1 MSQNPSLIAVV
12 GATGSQGGG
21 VVRALQERG
30 TFRVRALTRNPDTY
44 AGPADEVALADL
56 SRPETLADAL
66 DRAHGL
72 FLVTN
77 FWEPGTDEV
86 AQGSAAVRAAREAGV
101 EHLVWST
108 LPDVETI
115 SGGRL
120 EVKHFTQKS
129 RVDPIVRDAGFPS
142 YTYVMPPF
150 YFENLL
156 GNMAPQKLPDG
167 SRGWAL
173 AMPRDARVVH
183 AGSVADVG
191 GVVSGAFENPGLVG
205 VGAYLAPTPG
215 LTSFGD
221 MIDTL
226 NGQGHDLSYQ
236 EVPAELYRTFFP
248 GAEEMLQMFRYW
260 QEYTYLGPDADEKIA
275 LARQVTTGQI
285 TDFATWAAANLPGAA
300 GT

>member
-1 MSQNPSLIAVV
+1 MSDRRSLIAVV
-12 GATGSQGGG
+12 GATGSQGGA
-21 VVRALQERG
+21 VVRALQARD
-30 TFRVRALTRNPDTY
+30 TFRVRALTRDPDAY

-56 SRPETLADAL
+56 ARPETLTAAFDGA
-66 DRAHGL
+66 AGV

-86 AQGSAAVRAAREAGV
+86 AQGGAAVRAAREAGV

-115 SGGRL
+115 SGGRFQ
-120 EVKHFTQKS
+120 VHHFTRKS
-129 RVDPIVRDAGFPS
+129 RVDPIVRDAGFPNH
-142 YTYVMPPF
+142 TFVMPPF

-156 GNMAPQKLPDG
+156 GNMAPQTLPDG

-183 AGSVADVG
+183 AGPVEDVG
-191 GVVSGAFENPGLVG
+191 GVVAGAFENPDLVG
-205 VGAYLAPTPG
+205 AGSYLAPTPG

-226 NGQGHDLSYQ
+226 NGQGHDLTYQ
-236 EVPAELYRTFFP
+236 EVPAELFRTFFP
-248 GAEEMLQMFRYW
+248 GAEEMLQMFLYW
-260 QEYTYLGPDADEKIA
+260 QEYTYFGPDADEKIA
-275 LARQVTTGQI
+275 LARRVTTGQI
-285 TDFATWAAANLPGAA
+285 TDFATWASRNMPAA
-300 GT
+300 GS

>member
-1 MSQNPSLIAVV
+1 MSDSRSLIAVV

-30 TFRVRALTRNPDTY
+30 TFRVRALTRNPETY

-56 SRPETLADAL
+56 ARPDTLADAFGG
-66 DRAHGL
+66 AHGV

-86 AQGSAAVRAAREAGV
+86 AQGGAAVQAAREADV
-101 EHLVWST
+101 QHLVWST

-115 SGGRL
+115 SNGRF
-120 EVKHFTQKS
+120 EVHHFTQKS

-150 YFENLL
+150 YFENLT
-156 GNMAPQKLPDG
+156 GNMAPQALPDG

-173 AMPRDARVVH
+173 ALPRDARVVH

-191 GVVSGAFENPGLVG
+191 GVVSGAFENPALVG
-205 VGAYLAPTPG
+205 AGAYLAPTPG
-215 LTSFGD
+215 LMSFGD
-221 MIDTL
+221 VIDTL
-226 NGQGHDLSYQ
+226 NEQGHDLSYQ
-236 EVPAELYRTFFP
+236 EVPADLFRTFFP
-248 GAEEMLQMFRYW
+248 GAEEMLQMFDYW
-260 QEYTYLGPDADEKIA
+260 QEYTYLGPDADEKID
-275 LARQVTTGQI
+275 LARRVTTGQI
-285 TDFATWAAANLPGAA
+285 TDFATWAEANLPVA